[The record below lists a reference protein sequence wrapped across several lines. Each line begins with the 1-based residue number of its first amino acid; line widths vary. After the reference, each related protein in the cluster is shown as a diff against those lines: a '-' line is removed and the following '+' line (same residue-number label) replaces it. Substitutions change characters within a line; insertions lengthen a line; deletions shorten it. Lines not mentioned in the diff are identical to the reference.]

1 MKHHIN
7 AAKSGNQL
15 AFNCLYEFYCKRV
28 YAFMIKRT
36 NNDTISRDITHETLV
51 KAFISINT
59 YKPEFEFSTWL
70 ISIAKNLHYNLMNKR
85 QKLCLEISDDY
96 FFIADTTPSP
106 EDELIDK
113 ENNLQLL
120 KSINKLNPN
129 QKEVF
134 LLRDEGFTYD
144 EIVDRTGD
152 KIGNVKAKLSRARV
166 RLIYLVQ

>member
-1 MKHHIN
+1 
-7 AAKSGNQL
+7 
-15 AFNCLYEFYCKRV
+15 
-28 YAFMIKRT
+28 
-36 NNDTISRDITHETLV
+36 
-51 KAFISINT
+51 
-59 YKPEFEFSTWL
+59 
-70 ISIAKNLHYNLMNKR
+70 
-85 QKLCLEISDDY
+85 
-96 FFIADTTPSP
+96 
-106 EDELIDK
+106 
-113 ENNLQLL
+113 L